1 MEVTENRQATD
12 SAERLG
18 GEPTISFEGSLES
31 NDATV
36 NRLVEEIAILRSQL
50 QNKQE
55 NQVNPLPKTLRTDST
70 VDLSFIIPAYNAADY
85 LEDCIRSIIDQ
96 GVTSYEII
104 CIDDGSTDETPQI
117 LAKLVATCP
126 QMRVITQKNQGL
138 GATRNRAMGLA
149 RGRYIRFVDSDD
161 LLSEKSS
168 IDLINWAD
176 SAQLDILF
184 FDADTLYDSE
194 DLKERFPAF
203 ESTYKRTIAH
213 KECVH
218 GTKLFKQ
225 FKKEGTYR
233 VPVWLALFKREFIEE
248 NRLHFPEGV
257 IYEDNAFSLEAI
269 CLAKRVAH
277 VNEPFYIRRVR
288 EGSIM
293 TTAISAKNPRS
304 YFEVYLEMLQF
315 ALQGCWDY
323 ETEQYIAYELQA
335 IVKTTKNYYRNLN
348 SIEREIL
355 NTLTP
360 IHKTALQ
367 LCTSQV
373 DEAVKREH
381 TEEDLRQASQR
392 EQQVKEELSKS
403 RSELESYK
411 QEAERLTKDLA
422 RAQDEIRECK
432 KAVQQFKEELEH
444 ANSQLEESK
453 TEAEHLKNKAEQ
465 FEKDSTQAKNESE
478 RLNKEVIRLK
488 ESNSWKVGRTI
499 TAPVRLIKRS
509 MQGHSKD

>member
-1 MEVTENRQATD
+1 MEVTENRQVTD

-55 NQVNPLPKTLRTDST
+55 NQVHPLPKTLRTDST

-85 LEDCIRSIIDQ
+85 LEDCIRSIINQ
-96 GVTSYEII
+96 GITSYEII

-117 LAKLVATCP
+117 LAKLAATCP

-168 IDLINWAD
+168 TDLINWAD
-176 SAQLDILF
+176 NAQLDILF

-194 DLKERFPAF
+194 DLKEQFPAF
-203 ESTYKRTIAH
+203 ESTYKRMVAH

-218 GTKLFKQ
+218 GTELFKQ
-225 FKKEGTYR
+225 FKQEGTYR

-248 NRLHFPEGV
+248 NGLHFPEGV

-348 SIEREIL
+348 SAEREIL

-360 IHKTALQ
+360 IHKVALQ
-367 LCTSQV
+367 LYTSQV
-373 DEAVKREH
+373 DEAVKREQL
-381 TEEDLRQASQR
+381 EEDVQKASQR
-392 EQQVKEELSKS
+392 EQEAKEELSKS
-403 RSELESYK
+403 KSELDIAK
-411 QEAERLTKDLA
+411 QKAEQLAKNLTET
-422 RAQDEIRECK
+422 QSEIRQYEEI
-432 KAVQQFKEELEH
+432 VQQLKSDIQH
-444 ANSQLEESK
+444 VNHKLEESEETIK
-453 TEAEHLKNKAEQ
+453 QLKSKAEQ
-465 FEKDSTQAKNESE
+465 LEKDSMRAKNETE
-478 RLNKEVIRLK
+478 RLNKEVIRIK

-499 TAPVRLIKRS
+499 TAPVRLVKRS
-509 MQGHSKD
+509 IQEHSKN